1 MHTIQ
6 KQNDRGEFYVGR
18 MQICERGG
26 EQKFIP
32 MFHGMEIANAIR
44 LANALNGGELSF
56 SDLTLKVL
64 PSLWVT
70 K

>member
-18 MQICERGG
+18 LQICERGG

-32 MFHGMEIANAIR
+32 MFRGMAIFSAIS
-44 LANALNGGELSF
+44 LASALNGGHLEI
-56 SDLTLKVL
+56 SDSYAKVL
-64 PSLWVT
+64 PMLWV